1 MGNAFE
7 EARHHGYSE
16 ADMAAEMKEMED
28 RMNALGCPKCKY
40 IERNCTTCNTIINDD
55 MYQKCPYRKIKEV

>member
-16 ADMAAEMKEMED
+16 ADMAAEMKETED
-28 RMNALGCPKCKY
+28 RMAFLGCMNCKY
-40 IERNCTTCNTIINDD
+40 IERYSPTCDTIINDD

>member
-7 EARHHGYSE
+7 EARRHGYSE
-16 ADMAAEMKEMED
+16 ADMAAEMKETED
-28 RMNALGCPKCKY
+28 RMAFLGCMNCKY

-55 MYQKCPYRKIKEV
+55 MYQKCPYRKNKEV